1 MSARAIAIS
10 LAACLGLAVSTALLL
25 DWSLEKAIIL
35 APIIVVVA
43 GAAGVPVRALG
54 EGHRES
60 ASAAAGPWRL
70 GCLTGADD
78 GSRPCRQAH
87 RV

>member
-10 LAACLGLAVSTALLL
+10 LAACLGLTAITAWLL

-43 GAAGVPVRALG
+43 GAAAFLFVLWGKVV
-54 EGHRES
+54 RES
-60 ASAAAGPWRL
+60 IRGRRRS
-70 GCLTGADD
+70 
-78 GSRPCRQAH
+78 
-87 RV
+87 